1 MLQAKL
7 ETDSQTRCQADLNT
21 ACEIL
26 EGILKTGQIDTS
38 KVESFLKNLKQGKRK
53 AQDPLKDGELKK
65 IKSADLELHQSFDCF
80 VSSEVRKRKHSVVT
94 NEDLLK
100 NQEKSDLNMN
110 DIEKILEP
118 PCKKVREKEK
128 ELDQLDEKIAKDRE
142 RFEAMTQKWS
152 EREKVRLEYQKEAEK
167 KKKYTLK
174 LKQTLNEDL
183 TGVRLKALAE
193 NTIPFLNKV
202 YTGEKKSERHNQYFS
217 KCGRESQNLLYTGIS
232 DPFTDEQADLVY
244 AVIKDHFKS
253 KKGIENN
260 YIQWVLLSEALVQ
273 IYSEFFSI
281 KDKVVALDLI
291 QSCPVDESEDDDEE
305 FPE

>member
-7 ETDSQTRCQADLNT
+7 ETDSQTRCQADLST

-26 EGILKTGQIDTS
+26 EGILKTGKIDTS

-152 EREKVRLEYQKEAEK
+152 EREKVRLEYQEEVEK
-167 KKKYTLK
+167 KKKYTLR

-183 TGVRLKALAE
+183 TSVRL
-193 NTIPFLNKV
+193 FLNNV

-253 KKGIENN
+253 KKGIEAN

-281 KDKVVALDLI
+281 KDKMVALDLI
-291 QSCPVDESEDDDEE
+291 QSCPVDESEDDEE